1 MFTLKITATFAAT
14 RKKLAGNNKT
24 LNKRIKVTLQ
34 KLALNPA
41 HPSLQSHK
49 VNTRNYGIRWS
60 SWVTG
65 DLRIIWDYD
74 GEQRLVLIVL
84 DIGTHSGADKVYK

>member
-1 MFTLKITATFAAT
+1 MFTLKITATFIIT
-14 RKKLAGNNKT
+14 REKIAGNDEA

-34 KLALNPA
+34 KLAINPS

-49 VNTRNYGIRWS
+49 VITQNFGIRWS

-65 DLRIIWDYD
+65 NIRIIWDYD
-74 GEQRLVLIVL
+74 IEQRLVIIVL
-84 DIGTHSGADKVYK
+84 DIGTHSGTHKVCK

>member
-1 MFTLKITATFAAT
+1 MFTLKITETFASTCEKIA
-14 RKKLAGNNKT
+14 ADNDA

-74 GEQRLVLIVL
+74 GEQRLVIIVL
-84 DIGTHSGADKVYK
+84 DIGTHSGAEKVYK

>member
-1 MFTLKITATFAAT
+1 MFTFKITATFIST
-14 RKKLAGNNKT
+14 REKIAGNNET

-60 SWVTG
+60 WWVTG

-74 GEQRLVLIVL
+74 TEQRLVIILL
-84 DIGTHSGADKVYK
+84 DIGTHSGAAKVYK

>member
-14 RKKLAGNNKT
+14 REKIAGNDET
-24 LNKRIKVTLQ
+24 LNKRIKTTLQ
-34 KLALNPA
+34 KLAQNPA

-74 GEQRLVLIVL
+74 NEQRLVIIVL
-84 DIGTHSGADKVYK
+84 DIGTHSGTSKVYK

>member
-74 GEQRLVLIVL
+74 TEQRLVLILL
-84 DIGTHSGADKVYK
+84 DIGTHGGADKVYK

>member
-14 RKKLAGNNKT
+14 RKKLTGSNEA
-24 LNKRIKVTLQ
+24 LNKRIKTALQ

>member
-1 MFTLKITATFAAT
+1 MFTLKITATFAST
-14 RKKLAGNNKT
+14 REKMAGSNKV

-49 VNTRNYGIRWS
+49 VNTRNCGIRWS
-60 SWVTG
+60 SWVQETYELFG
-65 DLRIIWDYD
+65 ITILNKDW
-74 GEQRLVLIVL
+74 
-84 DIGTHSGADKVYK
+84 

>member
-14 RKKLAGNNKT
+14 RKKLAGENET

-34 KLALNPA
+34 KIAQNPA

-65 DLRIIWDYD
+65 NLRIIWDYD
-74 GEQRLVLIVL
+74 TEQRLVIILL
-84 DIGTHSGADKVYK
+84 DIGAHSGGDKVYK

>member
-14 RKKLAGNNKT
+14 REKIAGDNET

-34 KLALNPA
+34 NLALNPA

-65 DLRIIWDYD
+65 DLRIVWDYD

-84 DIGTHSGADKVYK
+84 DIGTHSGADKLYK

>member
-1 MFTLKITATFAAT
+1 MFTLKITETFAAT
-14 RKKLAGNNKT
+14 RKKLAGNNDA

-84 DIGTHSGADKVYK
+84 DISTHSEAYKVYK

>member
-1 MFTLKITATFAAT
+1 MFTLKITATFVAT
-14 RKKLAGNNKT
+14 REKIAGSDET
-24 LNKRIKVTLQ
+24 LNNRIKTTLQ
-34 KLALNPA
+34 KLAINPA

-74 GEQRLVLIVL
+74 TEQRLVIVL
-84 DIGTHSGADKVYK
+84 LDIDTHSGDKVYK

>member
-1 MFTLKITATFAAT
+1 MFTLKITATFAVT
-14 RKKLAGNNKT
+14 RGKVVGNNEA
-24 LNKRIKVTLQ
+24 LNKRIKVTIQ

-74 GEQRLVLIVL
+74 TEQRLVIVLL
-84 DIGTHSGADKVYK
+84 DIGTHSGANKVYK

>member
-14 RKKLAGNNKT
+14 REKIAGDNET

-65 DLRIIWDYD
+65 DLRIVWDYD

-84 DIGTHSGADKVYK
+84 DIGTHSGADKLYK

>member
-1 MFTLKITATFAAT
+1 MFTLKITATFIIT
-14 RKKLAGNNKT
+14 HEKLTGDNET

-34 KLALNPA
+34 KLAINPS

-49 VNTRNYGIRWS
+49 VNTQNYGIKWS

-65 DLRIIWDYD
+65 DIRIIWDYD
-74 GEQRLVLIVL
+74 SEQRLVIIVL
-84 DIGTHSGADKVYK
+84 DIGTHSGTHKVYK

>member
-1 MFTLKITATFAAT
+1 MFTLKITATFAST
-14 RKKLAGNNKT
+14 RGKIAGDNET

>member
-14 RKKLAGNNKT
+14 REKIARNNET
-24 LNKRIKVTLQ
+24 LNKRIKTALQ

>member
-14 RKKLAGNNKT
+14 REKIAGDNET

-65 DLRIIWDYD
+65 DFRIIWDYD

-84 DIGTHSGADKVYK
+84 DIGTHSGADKLYK

>member
-1 MFTLKITATFAAT
+1 MFTLKITATFAVT
-14 RKKLAGNNKT
+14 REKFAGSNEA
-24 LNKRIKVTLQ
+24 LNKRIKATLQ

-49 VNTRNYGIRWS
+49 VNTKNYGIRWS

-84 DIGTHSGADKVYK
+84 DIGTHSGKDKVYK

>member
-1 MFTLKITATFAAT
+1 MFTLKITATFTAT
-14 RKKLAGNNKT
+14 REKIVGSNQT
-24 LNKRIKVTLQ
+24 LNKQIKTTLQ
-34 KLALNPA
+34 KLALNPS

-49 VNTRNYGIRWS
+49 VNTRSFGIKWS

-74 GEQRLVLIVL
+74 SNQRLVLILL
-84 DIGTHSGADKVYK
+84 DIGTHSGTHKVYK

>member
-1 MFTLKITATFAAT
+1 MFTLKITATFAST
-14 RKKLAGNNKT
+14 REKIVGNNEA

-49 VNTRNYGIRWS
+49 VNTRNFGVRWS

-74 GEQRLVLIVL
+74 AEQRLVLILL

>member
-1 MFTLKITATFAAT
+1 MFTLKITATFAIT
-14 RKKLAGNNKT
+14 REKLAGSNEA
-24 LNKRIKVTLQ
+24 LNKRIKTTLQ

-65 DLRIIWDYD
+65 NLRIIWDYD

>member
-1 MFTLKITATFAAT
+1 MFTLKITATFAVT
-14 RKKLAGNNKT
+14 RKKLAGNNET

-74 GEQRLVLIVL
+74 TEQRLVIILL
-84 DIGTHSGADKVYK
+84 DIGTHSGTDKVYK